1 MRTIIGTTPFID
13 NISVLHHLLLLTR
26 RQILNMTV
34 IKKILF
40 ENSLSYICYYYVYIL
55 TGYPV
60 QNRIGELKMKRRIV
74 SLVIVMLICISL
86 AGNTLALSNDDVVVQ
101 PMSSITVSC
110 GLTKTGS
117 QYRAWSRT
125 DTSFSTSLTA
135 RVSLYQVVNGNEVY
149 IATANASATGT
160 TVTASTTRSLSS
172 GTYKIY
178 GYGTGNSSSSSDSC
192 TVTVP

>member
-1 MRTIIGTTPFID
+1 
-13 NISVLHHLLLLTR
+13 
-26 RQILNMTV
+26 
-34 IKKILF
+34 
-40 ENSLSYICYYYVYIL
+40 
-55 TGYPV
+55 
-60 QNRIGELKMKRRIV
+60 MKRRLV
-74 SLVIVMLICISL
+74 SLVIVMAICLSL
-86 AGNTLALSNDDVVVQ
+86 TGNALALSKDDAVVQ

-135 RVSLYQVVNGNEVY
+135 RVSIYQVVNGDEVY
-149 IATANASATGT
+149 IATVNASATGT

-172 GTYKIY
+172 GTYKVY
-178 GYGTGNSSSSSDSC
+178 GYGTGNSSSSNDSC

>member
-1 MRTIIGTTPFID
+1 
-13 NISVLHHLLLLTR
+13 
-26 RQILNMTV
+26 
-34 IKKILF
+34 
-40 ENSLSYICYYYVYIL
+40 
-55 TGYPV
+55 
-60 QNRIGELKMKRRIV
+60 MKRRLV
-74 SLVIVMLICISL
+74 SLAIVMLICLSL
-86 AGNTLALSNDDVVVQ
+86 AGNTLALSNDDAVVQ

-135 RVSLYQVVNGNEVY
+135 RVSLYQVVNGSEVY
-149 IATANASATGT
+149 ITIANASATGT
-160 TVTASTTRSLSS
+160 SVTASTTRSLSS